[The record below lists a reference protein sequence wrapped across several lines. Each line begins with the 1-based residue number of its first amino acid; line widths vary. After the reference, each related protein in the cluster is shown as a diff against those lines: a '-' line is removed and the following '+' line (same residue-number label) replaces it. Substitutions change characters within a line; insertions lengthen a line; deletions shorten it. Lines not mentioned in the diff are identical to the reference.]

1 MSGKAGALI
10 NYLVPE
16 NISKDIDFI
25 RKNSDILKIIEKF
38 MPSLIGATTGKD
50 YEFKD
55 KDLESV
61 FLQDLEKV
69 KTQQSNSRMQA
80 TIFLNWLL
88 SLEQES
94 QNKVVS
100 DIIRFAKSESDWS
113 AAHLIVK

>member
-16 NISKDIDFI
+16 NISKDLDFI
-25 RKNSDILKIIEKF
+25 RKEADILKIKQEF
-38 MPSLIGATTGKD
+38 MPSLTGVTGVD
-50 YEFKD
+50 RIFRD

-61 FLQDLEKV
+61 FLQDLQKV

-88 SLEQES
+88 TLSRES

-113 AAHLIVK
+113 SAHLIVK